1 MIVMARAGV
10 PEEVIKTKLTVLS
23 RMKYYVKMAFS
34 ISPNHFTHSF
44 LCKVYGLLQG
54 SANASSIW
62 SLNWSIL
69 FDALDKQFP
78 KA

>member
-10 PEEVIKTKLTVLS
+10 PEEAIETKLTVLLQ
-23 RMKYYVKMAFS
+23 MKYYIKTAFG
-34 ISPNHFTHSF
+34 ISPTHFMHSF
-44 LCKVYGLLQG
+44 VHKVYGLLQG
-54 SANASSIW
+54 SAVAGSIW

-69 FDALDKQFP
+69 FNALDKHFP